1 MSMPAIDLDSLTP
14 EEQLDLV
21 EQLWDRLS
29 RRPEALPLSEEL
41 QRELEARSAELD
53 KDLAEG
59 RPAGIPWK
67 EVLRRIRD
75 R

>member
-1 MSMPAIDLDSLTP
+1 MSIPAIDLDSMTP
-14 EEQLDLV
+14 EEQLDLA

-53 KDLAEG
+53 GDLAEG
-59 RPAGIPWK
+59 RPAGIPWQ
-67 EVLRRIRD
+67 EVLRRIRE

>member
-1 MSMPAIDLDSLTP
+1 MSIPAIDLDSLSP
-14 EEQLDLV
+14 DEQLDLV

-41 QRELEARSAELD
+41 RQELDARSAELD
-53 KDLAEG
+53 RDLAEG
-59 RPAGIPWK
+59 KPAGIPWQ
-67 EVLRRIRD
+67 EVLRRIRE